1 MRRPPTCLAIPHR
14 GTGRDEA
21 LVAIR
26 ARFAEDATFMIRS
39 LIVERR
45 YDADLAVEVYTQWAT
60 AIVEDAV
67 AIGVAKL
74 GLASR
79 GKP

>member
-1 MRRPPTCLAIPHR
+1 MRPASTCPAIPHR

-26 ARFAEDATFMIRS
+26 ERFAEDATYTVRS

-45 YDADLAVEVYTQWAT
+45 LDPDIAVEVYAEWAT
-60 AIVEDAV
+60 AIVKDAV

-74 GLASR
+74 GLRVKS
-79 GKP
+79 